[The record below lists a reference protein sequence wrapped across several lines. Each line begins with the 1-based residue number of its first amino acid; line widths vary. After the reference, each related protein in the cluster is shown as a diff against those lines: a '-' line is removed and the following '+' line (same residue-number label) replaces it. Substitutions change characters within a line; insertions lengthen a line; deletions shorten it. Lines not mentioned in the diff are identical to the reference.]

1 MNNALYLAVDWF
13 IMKVD
18 MFNNVGL
25 VEVLIVAAVIF
36 LVFGGKKLPEF
47 AQGIIGAISEFKKA
61 VKDEPSKKEAK

>member
-1 MNNALYLAVDWF
+1 
-13 IMKVD
+13 